1 MWPSV
6 ILPGTAILV
15 LPYDVFRVVA
25 QVSAIWLGTILN
37 RRRGVAAWKTIA
49 IALLCVPFGFWGAR
63 VLDVFEYRS
72 AYPSLEAALG
82 RSGSSIYGGLI
93 AAFAVGAVACR
104 LLAIRLRIFFDAAGP
119 AVALAEA
126 VTRLGCFTA
135 GCCYGIP
142 WDGPWA
148 VSFPRSSFAFDDL
161 VQRGLLDPSAERSLA
176 MHPVQ
181 LYAAGLMFVCTAWLV
196 RRHAQRPSDGEV
208 FASFLIIYGTQRLLL
223 SPLRIE
229 QLASMKALS
238 VLFIVSGVLGIV
250 WCRRRAWTRAVATS

>member
-6 ILPGTAILV
+6 ILPGTDILV
-15 LPYDVFRVVA
+15 LPYDDFRLLA
-25 QVSAIWLGTILN
+25 QVSAISLATILN

-49 IALLCVPFGFWGAR
+49 VALICLPFGYWGSR
-63 VLDVFEYRS
+63 FLDVFEYRS
-72 AYPSLEAALG
+72 AYSSLEAALG

-93 AAFAVGAVACR
+93 AAIAVGALACR
-104 LLAIRLRIFFDAAGP
+104 LLAIRLGTFFDGAGP

-142 WDGPWA
+142 WNGPLA
-148 VSFPRSSFAFDDL
+148 VSFPRNSFAFDDL
-161 VQRGLLDPSAERSLA
+161 VHRGLLDPSAPRSLA
-176 MHPVQ
+176 VHPVQ

-196 RRHAQRPSDGEV
+196 HRHAQRPSDGEV
-208 FASFLIIYGTQRLLL
+208 FASSLIIYGTQRLLL
-223 SPLRIE
+223 SPFRIE

-250 WCRRRAWTRAVATS
+250 WCRRRGWSRAVATS